1 VASHRGDS
9 YFLEVHGMRDLI
21 GALIEI
27 SFAIAMVAAVVG
39 VAEWIGVLR
48 FSGWAYRLGPVV
60 LRAQR
65 RLPLPPAEIGH
76 TFGTAK
82 GQFQLVDS
90 SVCRFHPRT
99 RWLSVLDSFAVA
111 GELRWGDGD
120 SVEVEGRV
128 PLSTIVFLWAWAVGW
143 LAAGVYVG
151 MTGGHQLAAWGI
163 ALCSPVTVAGAW
175 YLLVPIEAARS
186 NRVLDELE
194 AGLAEIGLRAA
205 E

>member
-1 VASHRGDS
+1 
-9 YFLEVHGMRDLI
+9 MKDLI
-21 GALIEI
+21 GAVIEI
-27 SFAIAMVAAVVG
+27 SFAVAMVAAVTG

-48 FSGWAYRLGPVV
+48 FSRWAYRSGPVV

-65 RLPLPPAEIGH
+65 KLPVPPAEIGH
-76 TFGTAK
+76 TFGTEK
-82 GQFQLVDS
+82 GQFQLVEPD
-90 SVCRFHPRT
+90 VCLFHPRT

-111 GELRWGDGD
+111 GELRWTDGNG
-120 SVEVEGRV
+120 VEVVGRV

-143 LAAGVYVG
+143 LSAGYYVG
-151 MTGGHQLAAWGI
+151 LTGGHQLAAWGI

-175 YLLVPIEAARS
+175 YLLVPIEAARG

-194 AGLAEIGLRAA
+194 AGLAEIGLRAG